1 MWHLWSCTPQPSW
14 FLANQQ
20 ESFRYKKHTSIPT
33 SSIPGCDEPQFAC
46 LVVFGNS
53 VFSSCQWKQ
62 HLSWSELVHRTLIP
76 RIAQSLSLS
85 LCVYLHNECCD
96 NKYLWVC
103 GLRSNFCKLL
113 WGFSSSEILLAL
125 ILCPEVFSGVVLSKF
140 FWRIRLVCT
149 KSQYQTHPHWF
160 WLHLLLWYLQIV
172 IVEIISVQ
180 FHICCTIIKWFLLEF
195 LRFYKN
201 PSFKRRKTMTFFPQ
215 VL

>member
-1 MWHLWSCTPQPSW
+1 LWW
-14 FLANQQ
+14 
-20 ESFRYKKHTSIPT
+20 TSI
-33 SSIPGCDEPQFAC
+33 C
-46 LVVFGNS
+46 LLGGFWQLCLQLMS
-53 VFSSCQWKQ
+53 VEAAF
-62 HLSWSELVHRTLIP
+62 ELEWAGSQDFDSTDCP
-76 RIAQSLSLS
+76 KPLSLS

>member
-1 MWHLWSCTPQPSW
+1 
-14 FLANQQ
+14 
-20 ESFRYKKHTSIPT
+20 
-33 SSIPGCDEPQFAC
+33 